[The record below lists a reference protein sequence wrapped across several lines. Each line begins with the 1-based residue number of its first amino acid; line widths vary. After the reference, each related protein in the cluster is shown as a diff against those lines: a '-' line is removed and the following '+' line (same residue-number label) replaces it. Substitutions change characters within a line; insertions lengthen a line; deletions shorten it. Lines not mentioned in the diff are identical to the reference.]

1 MYASIFDVD
10 VHKMRK
16 ELSEENFFLEKSMDW
31 SKGRGQKKISG
42 IFQIQSDPPPKLA
55 KIWKKNTNFIVLK
68 WFFNNLEQFGKN
80 LFF

>member
-31 SKGRGQKKISG
+31 SKGRGQKKKSG
-42 IFQIQSDPPPKLA
+42 IFQIQSDPTTQPPPKLA

-68 WFFNNLEQFGKN
+68 WFLTI
-80 LFF
+80 

>member
-31 SKGRGQKKISG
+31 SKGRGQKK
-42 IFQIQSDPPPKLA
+42 K
-55 KIWKKNTNFIVLK
+55 
-68 WFFNNLEQFGKN
+68 NLEFSRFSQTHPPTPYIGQN
-80 LFF
+80 LEKKYKFYCPKMIF